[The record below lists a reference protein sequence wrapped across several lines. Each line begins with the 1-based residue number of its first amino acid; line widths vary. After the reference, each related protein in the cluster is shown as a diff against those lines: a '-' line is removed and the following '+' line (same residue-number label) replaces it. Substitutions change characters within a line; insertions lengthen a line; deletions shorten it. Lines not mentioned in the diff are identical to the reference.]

1 MMTGIVAGSL
11 IALWALVTGCNP
23 LADGNGG
30 TISGDLELV
39 AALPVEVSGHLEPSG
54 LTISEGTLY
63 AVADKVGTVIY
74 RLEVGEETAR
84 MVPAIPFRPPGGG
97 WMDWE
102 GITVDNAGTFY
113 LVSEEQGRILRVS
126 RDGIASWASPDLRP
140 EGRKI
145 GLFTKSNAGFE
156 GIAWLGPNH
165 WLCAVEREP
174 RGLLEVQGADQSM
187 EVQAS
192 VQEHSPYSK
201 FLPLLRIP
209 DFSGLHV
216 DGETVYALF
225 RNAHLLVRL
234 DRDGDSFR
242 EAEAWSYRHIEIDPR
257 WAFLSQTYGQAEGLV
272 VRGRDVYL
280 LFDNNRGGRMS
291 DPADKRPLLILARI
305 PEGP

>member
-1 MMTGIVAGSL
+1 MTTIVTVSL
-11 IALWALVTGCNP
+11 IALWALMTGCSP
-23 LADGNGG
+23 LLKSNGADPEGK
-30 TISGDLELV
+30 LELV
-39 AALPVEVSGHLEPSG
+39 AALPVEVPGHLEPSG
-54 LTISEGTLY
+54 LTYSEGTLY
-63 AVADKVGTVIY
+63 AVADKVGSVIY
-74 RLEVGEETAR
+74 RLEVGEDTAR
-84 MVPAIPFRPPGGG
+84 MIPDIRFRPPGGG

-102 GITVDNAGTFY
+102 GITVDDADTFY

-145 GLFTKSNAGFE
+145 GLFAKSNAGFE

-174 RGLLEVQGADQSM
+174 RGLLEVHGAEESI

-192 VQEHSPYSK
+192 VQEHSPYSSY
-201 FLPLLRIP
+201 LPLLRLP
-209 DFSGLHV
+209 DYSGLHA

-234 DRDGDSFR
+234 ERDGQSFR
-242 EAEAWSYRHIEIDPR
+242 EGEAWSYRHLEIDPR

-272 VRGRDVYL
+272 VRGKEVYI

-291 DPADKRPLLILARI
+291 DPSDKRPLLIIARF
-305 PEGP
+305 PEEP